1 MKNEFDNILV
11 SIKELKVHEADEKKP
26 RNSRIHVFHKG
37 VGPESLFGIAN
48 RARWNHPADLYRQV
62 VVPEA
67 LKALNLPLS
76 TPIRW
81 SQKAGCSCGCSPG
94 FIVSDNEGH
103 KEVFVTIEI
112 AEKQLSLSFDI

>member
-11 SIKELKVHEADEKKP
+11 SIKELKVRESDDKRPK
-26 RNSRIHVFHKG
+26 NSRIHVFHKG
-37 VGPESLFGIAN
+37 VGSEHLFGIAN
-48 RARWNHPADLYRQV
+48 GARWNHPSDLYRQV

-67 LKALNLPLS
+67 LKALNLPAS
-76 TPIRW
+76 TSVRW

-103 KEVFVTIEI
+103 REVFVTIEI
-112 AEKQLSLSFDI
+112 AEKQLSLLFDI